1 MKIPSRIINKIIRLI
16 SLMGAN
22 ISFMKG
28 LIFLIIVG
36 RLIHIES
43 SSALQALELLLGSAY
58 IFTGSDEL
66 GDIS

>member
-1 MKIPSRIINKIIRLI
+1 
-16 SLMGAN
+16 MGAN